1 MGTVKIKPIQ
11 VVIDT
16 NVVVSAIL
24 FGGTPGKLI
33 PLWKTGEIKPYTS
46 KKILDEY
53 MRVFAYPRFNL
64 SEKEIEYLIYQEILP
79 FFHVIQVK
87 SGPLI
92 IKKDPSDD
100 HFICCAESSGSKV
113 IISGDQHLL
122 SLKNYGKIK
131 IISPS
136 EFLKSTI

>member
-1 MGTVKIKPIQ
+1 MGTGKIKPTQ

-33 PLWKTGEIKPYTS
+33 PLWKTGQIKPCIS
-46 KKILDEY
+46 KEILDEY

-79 FFHVIQVK
+79 FFHVIEVK
-87 SGPLI
+87 PGPLI
-92 IKKDPSDD
+92 IKQDPSDD
-100 HFICCAESSGSKV
+100 HFIRCAESSGSNI
-113 IISGDQHLL
+113 IISGDRHLI

-136 EFLKSTI
+136 EFLKSKI

>member
-1 MGTVKIKPIQ
+1 MGTVKIKPIR

-46 KKILDEY
+46 KKILNEY
-53 MRVFAYPRFNL
+53 MRVLAYPRFNL

-79 FFHVIQVK
+79 FFHVIQVEC
-87 SGPLI
+87 
-92 IKKDPSDD
+92 D
-100 HFICCAESSGSKV
+100 HVSC
-113 IISGDQHLL
+113 
-122 SLKNYGKIK
+122 
-131 IISPS
+131 
-136 EFLKSTI
+136 

>member
-1 MGTVKIKPIQ
+1 MGTGKIKPAQ

-33 PLWKTGEIKPYTS
+33 PLWKTGQMRAYIS
-46 KKILDEY
+46 KEILDEY

-79 FFHVIQVK
+79 FFHVIEVRP
-87 SGPLI
+87 GPLI
-92 IKKDPSDD
+92 IKQDPSDD
-100 HFICCAESSGSKV
+100 HFIRCAESSGSNI
-113 IISGDQHLL
+113 IISGDQHLI

-136 EFLKSTI
+136 EFLKSKI